1 MHANPYSD
9 LFVCPQT
16 RKRLRLATEQELHAL
31 RQREGME
38 RIEGAYI
45 RSDRAM
51 AYPVMRGIPLLTEVN
66 AIPLR
71 TTRPKKKTEESA
83 ENP

>member
-9 LFVCPQT
+9 LLVCPKT
-16 RKRLRLATEQELHAL
+16 RKRLRLATDQELQAL
-31 RQREGME
+31 KQREGME
-38 RIEGAYI
+38 RVEGAYI
-45 RSDRAM
+45 RSDRAL
-51 AYPVMRGIPLLTEVN
+51 AYPVMRGIPLLTEAN

-71 TTRPKKKTEESA
+71 ATRLKKKTEEPA

>member
-9 LFVCPQT
+9 VLVCPQT

-31 RQREGME
+31 RQRQGLE
-38 RIEGAYI
+38 RVEGAYI

-51 AYPVMRGIPLLTEVN
+51 AYPVMRGIPLLTEAN

-71 TTRPKKKTEESA
+71 AVRRKKKTEKSA

>member
-9 LFVCPQT
+9 LLVCPQT
-16 RKRLRLATEQELHAL
+16 RKPLRLATEQELHAL
-31 RQREGME
+31 KQREGME

-51 AYPVMRGIPLLTEVN
+51 AYPVMRGIPLLTEAN

-71 TTRPKKKTEESA
+71 ATRRKKKSEEPA